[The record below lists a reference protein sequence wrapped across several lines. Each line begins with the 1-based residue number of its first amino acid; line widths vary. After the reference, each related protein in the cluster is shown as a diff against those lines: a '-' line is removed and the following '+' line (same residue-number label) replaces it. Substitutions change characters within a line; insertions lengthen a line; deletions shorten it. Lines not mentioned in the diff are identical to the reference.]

1 MFRLYGLLT
10 IAYLALLVYTVLNVI
25 LTDATLIRNLPK
37 VMWLLLLL
45 LLGPVGVMAWY
56 IAGRPLGASIGLAS
70 GRSRGSGAGRG
81 APSRGNPRRRPPP
94 KGPDDDPAFMRSLNA
109 QLRPPGPVPEPEPE
123 PEPDLASDTEP
134 GPDPALDEV
143 TDPAAEVD
151 PDGDGLEGEPSA

>member
-1 MFRLYGLLT
+1 MFRLYGLLS
-10 IAYLALLVYTVLNVI
+10 IAYLALLVYTLLNVI

-37 VMWLLLLL
+37 VIWVLLLL
-45 LLGPVGVMAWY
+45 LLGPVGVAAWF
-56 IAGRPLGASIGLAS
+56 IAGRPKGAPP
-70 GRSRGSGAGRG
+70 G

-109 QLRPPGPVPEPEPE
+109 QLRRPDPVPDSD
-123 PEPDLASDTEP
+123 PDLASDTEP

-151 PDGDGLEGEPSA
+151 PDGDGPEGELPA

>member
-1 MFRLYGLLT
+1 MFRLYGLLS
-10 IAYLALLVYTVLNVI
+10 IAYLALLVYTLLNVI

-37 VMWLLLLL
+37 VMWVLLLL
-45 LLGPVGVMAWY
+45 LLGPVGVAAWF
-56 IAGRPLGASIGLAS
+56 IAGRPKGASPE
-70 GRSRGSGAGRG
+70 

-109 QLRPPGPVPEPEPE
+109 QLRRPDPVPDSD
-123 PEPDLASDTEP
+123 PDLASDTEP

-151 PDGDGLEGEPSA
+151 PDGDGPEGEPPA